1 MNIRISTWACFVFAI
16 LARTPASLYIYSNFD
31 ANRRPTD
38 ARGLPEDAFEE
49 AFFAPS
55 SPTAVTGHVS
65 AVGIGVSNLDAA
77 KKFYNIFGYRTCI
90 RGKFDT
96 WNEDICLGS
105 PSFIPMKFKSAA
117 GTPER
122 SVKNLPVR
130 LTFRCPDPKSL
141 QARVIKGGGTAV
153 ASPTAADTGAKDGT
167 RYAKDPDGY
176 LLELVPGGTG
186 ISLIS
191 MSYGSSN
198 MSRSAAFFG
207 GLFGTSPKTTQ
218 KVKAWDMVTV
228 PTKRA
233 FNIQFLNFHDRR
245 STTHLPLKIVIAVPD
260 IAGFKSAIKAGG
272 GTIPKGGESAVGG
285 AAAFGNDPVDQILIE
300 INRG

>member
-1 MNIRISTWACFVFAI
+1 M
-16 LARTPASLYIYSNFD
+16 
-31 ANRRPTD
+31 
-38 ARGLPEDAFEE
+38 RG
-49 AFFAPS
+49 
-55 SPTAVTGHVS
+55 
-65 AVGIGVSNLDAA
+65 
-77 KKFYNIFGYRTCI
+77 R
-90 RGKFDT
+90 FDT
-96 WNEDICLGS
+96 WTEDICVGS
-105 PSFIPMKFKSAA
+105 PSFIPMKFKATAA
-117 GTPER
+117 APER

-153 ASPTAADTGAKDGT
+153 TSPKAADTGLKEGT
-167 RYAKDPDGY
+167 LYAKDPDGY

-198 MSRSAAFFG
+198 MTQSATFFG
-207 GLFGTSPKTTQ
+207 ALFGTSPKQPQ
-218 KVKAWDMVTV
+218 KVAAWDMVTV

-233 FNIQFLNFHDRR
+233 FNIQFLNFHDER
-245 STTHLPLKIVIAVPD
+245 STKHLPLKIVIAVPD
-260 IAGFKSAIKAGG
+260 ITGFKTAITSRG
-272 GTIPKGGESAVGG
+272 GTIPKGGESALGG